1 MKHLSITAEDKK
13 LIAKSLNQVLADY
26 HLLYQNL
33 RNFHWNVK
41 GKNFFTLHDKF
52 EELYN
57 TTFVNIDEVAE
68 RILTL
73 KEQPLSK
80 WSQYLEIAKVKE
92 ASTNLTDT
100 EMVETLLSNFEKLLH
115 SLLTALETASEKEDE
130 GTIDLLTGYVAEL
143 EKESWMLSSYLG

>member
-1 MKHLSITAEDKK
+1 MNHLRMTEEDKQ
-13 LIAKSLNQVLADY
+13 LVANQLNQVLADY

-41 GKNFFTLHDKF
+41 GKNFFTLHNKF

-57 TTFVNIDEVAE
+57 STLLHIDEVAE

-73 KEQPLSK
+73 REQPVSK
-80 WSQYLEIAKVKE
+80 WSEYIQLSTIDE
-92 ASTNLTDT
+92 APTNLTDT
-100 EMVETLLSNFEKLLH
+100 EMIETLLGDFEKTLQ
-115 SLLTALETASEKEDE
+115 SLFASLSTASEKEDE
-130 GTIDLLTGYVAEL
+130 GTTDILTGYIGEL